1 MIRDMEAGLGRV
13 IDPTSDIKELPEARL
28 TIVTVFEVVEAR

>member
-13 IDPTSDIKELPEARL
+13 INPAPDIKELPEARL
-28 TIVTVFEVVEAR
+28 TIVTVFEVVEGR